1 MPEPTYRTDP
11 GFPAAVE
18 RKLRELA
25 RFEEAGAFGRRSPSL
40 GDVHDALLT
49 LTAEIRHLRY
59 ALEPSSSPL
68 ITGDAAVR
76 EFKRIQEA
84 NDA

>member
-1 MPEPTYRTDP
+1 M
-11 GFPAAVE
+11 
-18 RKLRELA
+18 
-25 RFEEAGAFGRRSPSL
+25 
-40 GDVHDALLT
+40 HDALLT